1 MQFLLGVLYNVLQE
15 NSHLQKLYQIESTAI
30 FQNID
35 SALTLKYQTLKILFV
50 IPVTEDQILYRVHS
64 VHLNITIDHNSITL
78 TVWVKYG
85 NLITIHSRERHYTP
99 LNQNIVIDAYKLEMF
114 VLYVH

>member
-35 SALTLKYQTLKILFV
+35 SALTLQDQTFKILFV
-50 IPVTEDQILYRVHS
+50 MPVTEDQILYRVHS

-78 TVWVKYG
+78 TLWIKYG
-85 NLITIHSRERHYTP
+85 NT
-99 LNQNIVIDAYKLEMF
+99 
-114 VLYVH
+114 